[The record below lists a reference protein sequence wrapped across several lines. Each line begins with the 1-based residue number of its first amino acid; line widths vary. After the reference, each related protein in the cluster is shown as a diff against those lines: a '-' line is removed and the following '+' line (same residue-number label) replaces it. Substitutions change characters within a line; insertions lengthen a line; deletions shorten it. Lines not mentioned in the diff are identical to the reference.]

1 MKMKTRFQ
9 NTPEMKEAI
18 RVSIEKLKAMSA
30 EELIELGNKNK
41 DGQVALF
48 LQAISDDS
56 KLFDEQ

>member
-1 MKMKTRFQ
+1 MKTRFQ

-56 KLFDEQ
+56 ELFDEQ

>member
-1 MKMKTRFQ
+1 MKTRFQ
-9 NTPEMKEAI
+9 NIPEMKEAI

>member
-1 MKMKTRFQ
+1 MKTIFQ

-18 RVSIEKLKAMSA
+18 RVSIEKLKAMPA